1 MFFYSGEALKTVQ
14 NKVSVPVQAAL
25 NPGFSSASLPLILPE
40 GVTASSVQGSEG
52 MNAVS
57 KGNTLE
63 LTAAS
68 AVSGNGL
75 AFTLNLDFSGVKNSQ
90 ETGYDIAFGRATAD
104 SASAYGIAFSV
115 SHQYYSNPDVIR
127 VTVNWGT
134 MEFEYDDGQW
144 NTDTHVWENAG
155 WKSSGNTVELINEG
169 NVSVRAGLSYDAAEG
184 YEGINGSFTN
194 EAGSPVEEEILL
206 SPNGA
211 NKSHFHLDGSTGNR
225 WTESVAIGH
234 ITVTLK

>member
-134 MEFEYDDGQW
+134 MEFEYDDGQ
-144 NTDTHVWENAG
+144 
-155 WKSSGNTVELINEG
+155 
-169 NVSVRAGLSYDAAEG
+169 
-184 YEGINGSFTN
+184 
-194 EAGSPVEEEILL
+194 
-206 SPNGA
+206 
-211 NKSHFHLDGSTGNR
+211 
-225 WTESVAIGH
+225 
-234 ITVTLK
+234 